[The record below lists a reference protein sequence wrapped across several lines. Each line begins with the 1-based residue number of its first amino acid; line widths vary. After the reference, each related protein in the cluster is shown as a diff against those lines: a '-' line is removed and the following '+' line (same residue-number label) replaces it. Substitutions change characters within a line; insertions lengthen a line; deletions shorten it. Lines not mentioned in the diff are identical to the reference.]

1 MANNDGFR
9 RYLEAGAV
17 LGAVTRARAEEIVQD
32 LVAGGDVQREQA
44 QQWIDDL
51 VERSRQASE
60 DLLDLVRTEVN
71 EQLASLG
78 VTSLD
83 ELARQVA
90 DLLRRS
96 SEAGRQA
103 THDAASSMASAGR
116 KSAAAAKTAA
126 KKASKS
132 AKTAAKKAPAK
143 KATTKKA
150 PAKKTAAKKA
160 TTKKAPAKKTTAKKA
175 PAKKT
180 TAKKAPAKKTTAKK
194 APAKRAPAKKAAP
207 APATGS

>member
-150 PAKKTAAKKA
+150 
-160 TTKKAPAKKTTAKKA
+160 TT
-175 PAKKT
+175 KKT